1 MNIVRRELREI
12 LRDVSNAQYM
22 IEAILTEFE
31 FSEQDAGLL
40 NDAMNKLNEAEQLL
54 SMVEL

>member
-22 IEAILTEFE
+22 IEAILMEFE